1 MNTVSEAR
9 MEIAQALDRY
19 VEIGKLSE
27 EEKDEMLKAWNIITN
42 NLR

>member
-9 MEIAQALDRY
+9 MKIAQALDRY
-19 VEIGKLSE
+19 VEIGNLSE
-27 EEKDEMLKAWNIITN
+27 EEKDEMLIAWNIITN